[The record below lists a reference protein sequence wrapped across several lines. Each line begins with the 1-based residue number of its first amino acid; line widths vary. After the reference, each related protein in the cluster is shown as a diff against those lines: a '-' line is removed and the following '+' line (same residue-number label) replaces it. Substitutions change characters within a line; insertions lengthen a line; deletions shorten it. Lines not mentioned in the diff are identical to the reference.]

1 MKDLSK
7 YSDKFRCKE
16 FYGIPLTVASLL
28 LFGDKGAIQGL
39 LFRGAFS
46 DYYTEYIEK
55 KIYKSENSNKNQLF
69 IDRDFFFEF
78 WQRISDQEVIISS
91 YFFKKALKVD
101 KNTFNIIVDKN
112 QRIKGLKGIYYKI
125 SYVNKVLKENNL
137 PLI

>member
-7 YSDKFRCKE
+7 YKDKFRCKE

-39 LFRGAFS
+39 LFRGAFI
-46 DYYTEYIEK
+46 DTEYIEK

-112 QRIKGLKGIYYKI
+112 QRIKGFKGIYYKI

>member
-1 MKDLSK
+1 MKDFSK
-7 YSDKFRCKE
+7 YKDKFRCKE

-39 LFRGAFS
+39 LFRGSFI
-46 DYYTEYIEK
+46 DTEYIEK
-55 KIYKSENSNKNQLF
+55 KIYKSENSNKSQLF

-91 YFFKKALKVD
+91 YFFKKALNVD

-112 QRIKGLKGIYYKI
+112 QRIKGFKGIYYKI

>member
-7 YSDKFRCKE
+7 YKDKFRCKE

-39 LFRGAFS
+39 LFRSGFI
-46 DYYTEYIEK
+46 DNEYIEE
-55 KIYKSENSNKNQLF
+55 KIYKPSENSNKNQLF

-91 YFFKKALKVD
+91 YFFKKALNVD

-112 QRIKGLKGIYYKI
+112 QRIKGFKGIYYKI